1 MKQEDSLSI
10 GPCSPSSR
18 LSSTPPSS
26 HCSSRPTSPSVCP
39 SHLNHHHHHPHTPP
53 TTSNTSEP
61 TPSIDFRIPDIETSL
76 IHEEGIDGSEFDQYL
91 PSGGFNSSHGIMH
104 LHHHQQHGKHSQS
117 RDCSGTDLENN
128 NMHNNKNK
136 RYCTSAGAEGASDNY
151 NNYNSG
157 DDVSTMVRYH
167 ELQPS
172 EGLVKNERFPSAS
185 NVYYQNG
192 MPLNASA
199 GYYSGNGQYLPN
211 YQYLPHQRSVFTNSG
226 TYVVP
231 NATTNDTWTNY
242 AWIKTVPLLLR
253 IEIRLFAEYCKHT
266 ILKRTN
272 CKVHW
277 RITTFRCLGEDTSQ
291 FGN

>member
-10 GPCSPSSR
+10 GPCSPSSH

-39 SHLNHHHHHPHTPP
+39 SHHNHHHHHPHTPP

-91 PSGGFNSSHGIMH
+91 PISSTGGFNSSHGMVH
-104 LHHHQQHGKHSQS
+104 LHHHQQHPGKHSQP
-117 RDCSGTDLENN
+117 RECPDLENN
-128 NMHNNKNK
+128 NVHANKSK
-136 RYCTSAGAEGASDNY
+136 RYCSSGGSSGSGGVDGASDNY
-151 NNYNSG
+151 SSYSSG
-157 DDVSTMVRYH
+157 DDVSSMVRYH

-172 EGLVKNERFPSAS
+172 EALVKNERFSSTPNAM
-185 NVYYQNG
+185 YYQNG
-192 MPLNASA
+192 MPLNTSSGFYSA
-199 GYYSGNGQYLPN
+199 NGQYLPN

-231 NATTNDTWTNY
+231 TATTNDTWTNY
-242 AWIKTVPLLLR
+242 A
-253 IEIRLFAEYCKHT
+253 
-266 ILKRTN
+266 
-272 CKVHW
+272 
-277 RITTFRCLGEDTSQ
+277 
-291 FGN
+291 